1 MNTRPPI
8 LLFAM
13 LAFVLS
19 FSLPSAAADGAS
31 PDSAPGA
38 MRHESAALQACPA
51 NTSQGVSLAQTFQTA
66 CCKGNKGI
74 CGCRAGKIV
83 CCDGS
88 TSTSPDCTCHAD
100 SGIDN

>member
-1 MNTRPPI
+1 MNTRLPI

-13 LAFVLS
+13 LALAQS
-19 FSLPSAAADGAS
+19 FSLPAAAADAVPRDNAPSAMQQEGAT
-31 PDSAPGA
+31 
-38 MRHESAALQACPA
+38 LQACLSNA
-51 NTSQGVSLAQTFQTA
+51 SQGVSLAQISLTA

-88 TSTSPDCTCHAD
+88 ASTSPDCTCHGD

>member
-1 MNTRPPI
+1 MNTRLPI

-13 LAFVLS
+13 LAFVQS
-19 FSLPSAAADGAS
+19 FSLPSAAADGV
-31 PDSAPGA
+31 PLDSVPSATQQEG
-38 MRHESAALQACPA
+38 AALQACLA
-51 NTSQGVSLAQTFQTA
+51 NASQGVSLAQIFQTE

-88 TSTSPDCTCHAD
+88 ASASPNCACHAD